1 MRERG
6 DNQPRPTAL
15 GLIGRRIPSTGMFRG
30 WEAARRARG
39 HQQRRDRRLGDDSSD
54 PETLAE
60 WIEAFFNDA
69 QQGYRM
75 PLRRLHAIME
85 VWRRDGRDVRAYVD
99 DDPGFR
105 IDLPRFRVIVS
116 PPRAAPQPSPR
127 PA

>member
-1 MRERG
+1 MWGRG
-6 DNQPRPTAL
+6 DNQPLPRAL
-15 GLIGRRIPSTGMFRG
+15 GLIGRQIPSTGMFRG
-30 WEAARRARG
+30 GEAARRVRSG
-39 HQQRRDRRLGDDSSD
+39 QQRRDRRLGNASSD

-69 QQGYRM
+69 QKGYRM

-105 IDLPRFRVIVS
+105 IDLPRFRVTVS
-116 PPRAAPQPSPR
+116 PPRATPEPSPR